1 MNILNKNIQAKFT
14 IKKSKFLCFGYIV
27 KNKDEAK
34 SIVSD
39 IKHEYPD
46 ASHVCYAYLLS
57 DKEFYHTDGGEPS
70 GTAGIPIYNAIKSFN
85 LNYCLF
91 VVVRYF
97 GGIKFGPG
105 PLRSTFKQITID
117 TLKQT
122 KICQGIISD
131 VIQIRVEYNKFKST
145 SKILKPF
152 IKNLIYTKEYVTLEL
167 VGDTKQ
173 ISKLLNELKLTI
185 VKIEKN
191 RLVK

>member
-1 MNILNKNIQAKFT
+1 MNILDKNIQAKFT

-34 SIVSD
+34 SIVSN

-105 PLRSTFKQITID
+105 PLRSTCKQISID
-117 TLKQT
+117 TLKQA

-173 ISKLLNELKLTI
+173 ILKLLNELKLTI

-191 RLVK
+191 RLIK